1 MAIGDNLNDLPML
14 EFAGVPVVMSNAVTA
29 LRDRGWAMVPSNDAA
44 GVATAIGTYIL
55 RSASIE
61 R

>member
-1 MAIGDNLNDLPML
+1 ML
-14 EFAGVPVVMSNAVTA
+14 EFAGVPVVMSNAVAA